1 MILEMDCGN
10 SFIKW
15 RVLCPRSSASMGG
28 GTVAQPEELLQELD
42 RIDALKL
49 SFCRFVSVRS
59 EAETLRLAEA
69 VKDKFNVKVSVAAS
83 SAALRGVVNGYEDFS
98 RLGMDRWL
106 ALVAAY
112 NLSGRAC
119 AVFDLGTAV
128 TCDLVT
134 SDGRHLGG
142 YICPGIPLM
151 RSQLQIHTSRIRYDQ
166 DLAAHAITLLE
177 PGRNTVEAVERG
189 CVLMMRSF
197 VATQV
202 ALAAE
207 YIGANHDVYLT
218 GGDALVAAEA
228 VVGAHIVPDLVFQGL
243 ALACPVCEED

>member
-59 EAETLRLAEA
+59 EAETLHLAEA
-69 VKDKFNVKVSVAAS
+69 IKENFDVKVSIAAPS
-83 SAALRGVVNGYEDFS
+83 EALGGVVNGYDEFA

-112 NLSGRAC
+112 NLSGKAC

-134 SDGRHLGG
+134 SEGRHLGG

-151 RSQLQIHTSRIRYDQ
+151 RSQLQIHTRRIRYDQ
-166 DLAAHAITLLE
+166 HSAAQAITLLE

-197 VATQV
+197 VSTQV

-218 GGDALVAAEA
+218 GGDALLASEA
-228 VVGAHIVPDLVFQGL
+228 VVGAQIVPDLVFQGL
-243 ALACPVCEED
+243 ALACPAGEEH